1 MVIMREAAERSHR
14 LVISPIRLLHAD
26 GAPWRVDVE
35 AWPGAGGWQGRFVFE
50 PSRPVA
56 HGDRREGPV
65 RLRGATREELLA
77 GAHEVPENRLRSLL
91 WSLG

>member
-26 GAPWRVDVE
+26 GTPWRVEVE
-35 AWPGAGGWQGRFVFE
+35 AWPGAAGWQGRFVFL
-50 PSRPVA
+50 PSRPT

-65 RLRGATREELLA
+65 RLQGTTREELLA
-77 GAHEVPENRLRSLL
+77 GAHEVPEHRLRALL